1 MNTPVSSLLTK
12 KSIELLSVAPDTT
25 VQKAVELMNRVRV
38 GSVLVMDSKSL
49 VGIFTERDVLRK
61 IVAEGRDAT
70 KVAVSEVMSSQLVTI
85 SPDTEVGQAMDI
97 VSENKVRHLP
107 VLEDGL
113 VVGLISAGD
122 LNRHATETF
131 RAEAGTLMS
140 YLSDSGGIGY

>member
-38 GSVLVMDSKSL
+38 GSVLVMESKSL

-61 IVAEGRDAT
+61 IVAEGKDAT
-70 KVAVSEVMSSQLVTI
+70 RIAVSEVMSSQLVTI

-107 VLEDGL
+107 VLEDGRL
-113 VVGLISAGD
+113 VGLISAGD
-122 LNRHATETF
+122 LNRHTTETF

-140 YLSDSGGIGY
+140 YLSGSGGIGH